1 MTDYTNYKHIE
12 GLAAIGRLGNVLRV
26 DFNPHKVCSFNC
38 RYCGVGQTT
47 RKIID
52 REEFYPV
59 EDVCGEIRACVE
71 ENGKPDYVMLTGS
84 GEPTLY
90 SGFGRLA
97 RAIKEA
103 FPGLK
108 ATIYTNGSLLH
119 RREVRDEVSVCDLV
133 MVNLN
138 TVDERAFQRICRPHK
153 EVALERLIGGIRQF
167 REEYAGPLWMD
178 VVLVKGINDSEE
190 GLQRLIDTVTD
201 IGPDLYRVRTVRQPV
216 EGVTEPVSG
225 EFAARLEQ
233 KWRDL
238 PFEIEYLLP

>member
-1 MTDYTNYKHIE
+1 MTDGVNYKYVKGII
-12 GLAAIGRLGNVLRV
+12 AIDRLGDVLRV
-26 DFNPHKVCSFNC
+26 DFNPHKVCSFSC
-38 RYCGVGQTT
+38 RYCGVGPTT

-59 EDVCGEIRACVE
+59 EDVFSEIRDYVE

-97 RAIKEA
+97 RTIKET
-103 FPGLK
+103 FPGLRS
-108 ATIYTNGSLLH
+108 TIYTNGSLLH

-133 MVNLN
+133 MINLN
-138 TVDERAFQRICRPHK
+138 AVDERAFQKICRPHK
-153 EVALERLIGGIRQF
+153 EVALDRLISGIKQF

-178 VVLVKGINDSEE
+178 VILVKGINDSEE
-190 GLQRLIDTVTD
+190 GLERLIDTVMD
-201 IGPDLYRVRTVRQPV
+201 IGPDLYRVRTVRQAV
-216 EGVTEPVSG
+216 ENVMEPVSV
-225 EFAARLEQ
+225 EFAERLEQ

-238 PFEIEYLLP
+238 PFEIEYAL